1 MGQQFNG
8 PVDQV
13 AGGNINN
20 YGGATW
26 GQRSTEDLNYCRK
39 RYRSLL
45 WAARRRLIFNL
56 PNLVLAITVPGLA
69 AYALFM
75 LTQMGLSGRGSND
88 DQLPPWAMFGF
99 ILLGLGL
106 PLHLS
111 LRIRGREGAII
122 FDCNVNLR
130 AIDIVLNQRKKR

>member
-1 MGQQFNG
+1 MEQQFNG

-13 AGGNINN
+13 AGGDINN
-20 YGGATW
+20 YGRATW
-26 GQRSTEDLNYCRK
+26 AQRSTEDLHYYRK

-45 WAARRRLIFNL
+45 WAARRRLIFNY
-56 PNLVLAITVPGLA
+56 PNLVMAITVPGLA

-75 LTQMGLSGRGSND
+75 LTQMGLNGPGSND
-88 DQLPPWAMFGF
+88 GQLPPWAMFGF
-99 ILLGLGL
+99 ILLGIGL

-111 LRIRGREGAII
+111 LRIRNREGAII

-130 AIDIVLNQRKKR
+130 AIDIVLNHRK